1 MLVILLI
8 QMELGWKMVSLEVQ
22 VLLSLDGFREIHNL
36 IAKGFLSLGMQY
48 LRYLQSQYYAFDFFS
63 QVILLKQGKLIV
75 VDLIE
80 ADDGE
85 L

>member
-1 MLVILLI
+1 
-8 QMELGWKMVSLEVQ
+8 
-22 VLLSLDGFREIHNL
+22 LSLDGFREIHNL
-36 IAKGFLSLGMQY
+36 AAKGFLSLGMQY
-48 LRYLQSQYYAFDFFS
+48 LRYLQSQHYAFDLFS
-63 QVILLKQGKLIV
+63 QVILLEESQLIV